1 MAHKKYKYY
10 TVAKGGEKGIF
21 DNWERCKE
29 QVAYFKGNCY
39 KGFYSFEDA
48 VTFAQDHIGAEEQI
62 TVEAQG
68 RRRIEYVK
76 DLSSMI
82 LSA

>member
-1 MAHKKYKYY
+1 MAHKRYKYY

-21 DNWERCKE
+21 DDWERC
-29 QVAYFKGNCY
+29 KGNCY

-48 VTFAQDHIGAEEQI
+48 VTFARDHIGAEEQI
-62 TVEAQG
+62 TVEIQG
-68 RRRIEYVK
+68 RRSVEQVK
-76 DLSSMI
+76 NLSSMI